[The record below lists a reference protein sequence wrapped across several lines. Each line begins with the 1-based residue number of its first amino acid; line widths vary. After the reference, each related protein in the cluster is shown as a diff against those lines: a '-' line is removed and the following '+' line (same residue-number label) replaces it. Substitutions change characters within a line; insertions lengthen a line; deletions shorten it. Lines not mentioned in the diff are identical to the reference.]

1 MKERIWERD
10 KWEGNTR
17 VLLFS
22 RNETQINHCS
32 IAFALL
38 DMYGRN
44 KERMESEISSR
55 QAVWRCE
62 FFHFAGREA
71 HVYSEHGVMLAP
83 LFPCFFSPPQL
94 FERGRKE
101 RKKEKRMD
109 GMGWDGMYVA

>member
-71 HVYSEHGVMLAP
+71 HVYSEHGVMLALFFHVFFP
-83 LFPCFFSPPQL
+83 LPSFLSM
-94 FERGRKE
+94 EGRKE
-101 RKKEKRMD
+101 GKKERKED
-109 GMGWDGMYVA
+109 GWDGMGCM